1 MEDSEIITLY
11 WNRDE
16 RAIAETGTKYGPFCQ
31 RIAQNILTVREDAE
45 ECVSDTYQQAWT
57 SIPPLRP
64 QRLRPW
70 LGRVVR
76 NLAINRWR
84 RDHAQKRYA
93 GLEALFSELEECIPS
108 GETAERQLEEGEL
121 TQVLND
127 WLASLSQS
135 DRVLFLRRY
144 WNGEPLKELEQAY
157 GLTHS
162 TLAKRMYR
170 LRGKFTQPA
179 AGFCR
184 AAGFF

>member
-76 NLAINRWR
+76 NLAINRVAQRPRTKTVR
-84 RDHAQKRYA
+84 RFGSIVQ
-93 GLEALFSELEECIPS
+93 
-108 GETAERQLEEGEL
+108 
-121 TQVLND
+121 
-127 WLASLSQS
+127 
-135 DRVLFLRRY
+135 
-144 WNGEPLKELEQAY
+144 
-157 GLTHS
+157 
-162 TLAKRMYR
+162 
-170 LRGKFTQPA
+170 
-179 AGFCR
+179 
-184 AAGFF
+184 

>member
-70 LGRVVR
+70 WCATWPSTGSAETTHKNGTPVWKHCSVS
-76 NLAINRWR
+76 WR
-84 RDHAQKRYA
+84 SASPPARRR
-93 GLEALFSELEECIPS
+93 S
-108 GETAERQLEEGEL
+108 GSWRKG
-121 TQVLND
+121 
-127 WLASLSQS
+127 S
-135 DRVLFLRRY
+135 
-144 WNGEPLKELEQAY
+144 
-157 GLTHS
+157 
-162 TLAKRMYR
+162 
-170 LRGKFTQPA
+170 
-179 AGFCR
+179 
-184 AAGFF
+184 